1 MKDIEAS
8 VTVPTIDM
16 STLRQRKNATTPSS
30 SNSADL
36 KRHQNLVRQINRAS
50 EDDDEDKA
58 IKEAIMLHQKETNK
72 QMTKTLMNCF
82 LFLVGFVIFLY
93 VYLSY
98 GDNDASNKS
107 SLAKA
112 LGILLGLNKRAKIS
126 LPPNAK
132 VFATTSIMKSDL
144 DQFIYP
150 SWPWSSSKNDASQ
163 FLVPKSG
170 KGSEIQNILHRTA
183 LLKKDR
189 GITIDLYDPSEMLLF
204 LQGEHGLKCNS
215 AIDGNNK
222 SIFDQYLSLGKSGA
236 KEAQKML
243 WVWCA
248 FYSGEAYGFLDL
260 DAYEVHLGP
269 SLIHGLANSRI
280 KNFALDSTAVEVA
293 DGSAIDPTFVTSVIF
308 ISETMSSVAEGM
320 ITYIVNADA
329 DGISNDFMSKSIDHL
344 NGLIES
350 EIGSW
355 TLARTNC
362 AEPKNTFTLADIC
375 SPAGCCEV
383 DRPRTR

>member
-1 MKDIEAS
+1 MKDIEAGA
-8 VTVPTIDM
+8 TVPTIDM
-16 STLRQRKNATTPSS
+16 SALRQRKNATQSS

-36 KRHQNLVRQINRAS
+36 ARHKHLVRQINRAS

-72 QMTKTLMNCF
+72 QMTNIFMNSL
-82 LFLVGFVIFLY
+82 LFLGGLVICLY
-93 VYLSY
+93 IYTSS

-112 LGILLGLNKRAKIS
+112 LGILLGLNKRTKQS

-132 VFATTSIMKSDL
+132 IFATTSIMKSDL

-150 SWPWSSSKNDASQ
+150 SWPWSSSKNDSR
-163 FLVPKSG
+163 FLVPKNG
-170 KGSEIQNILHRTA
+170 KGGEIQNILHRTA

-189 GITIDLYDPSEMLLF
+189 GITIDLYDPSDMLLF
-204 LQGEHGLKCNS
+204 LHGEHGLKCNS

-222 SIFDQYLSLGKSGA
+222 SIVDQYLRLGQSGA

-248 FYSGEAYGFLDL
+248 FYSGEAYGFVDL

-280 KNFALDSTAVEVA
+280 KNFALDSTAIEVA
-293 DGSAIDPTFVTSVIF
+293 DGSAIDPAIVTSVLF
-308 ISETMSSVAEGM
+308 ISDSISNVAEGM
-320 ITYIVNADA
+320 IKFIVNAEA
-329 DGISNDFMSKSIDHL
+329 HEISNDFMSKSIDHF

-355 TLARTNC
+355 TLAETNC
-362 AEPKNTFTLADIC
+362 AEPKYTYTLADIC

-383 DRPRTR
+383 DRPRTGTR